1 MLQMRGNYG
10 SLGGGGQPSQR
21 QSIIPETLK
30 KDDVELLCMKLRE
43 ILTPTFKEPNL
54 RLITANSMKGRNY
67 IFFDQ
72 LGKIFDYYEEKNKSD
87 QLTQA

>member
-1 MLQMRGNYG
+1 
-10 SLGGGGQPSQR
+10 
-21 QSIIPETLK
+21 
-30 KDDVELLCMKLRE
+30 MKLRE

-87 QLTQA
+87 QLTQVSPSEQKSDNVVKDDYDDCKGFALTKLQAIA